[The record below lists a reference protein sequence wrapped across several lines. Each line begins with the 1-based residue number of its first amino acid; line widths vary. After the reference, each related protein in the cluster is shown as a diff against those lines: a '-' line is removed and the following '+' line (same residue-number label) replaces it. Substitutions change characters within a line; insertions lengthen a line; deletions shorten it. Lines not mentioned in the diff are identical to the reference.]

1 MNEKLQ
7 YAAMLEI
14 PVNTANVT
22 FKHVKKKRAKRKRRA
37 SPEEIKELLM
47 EKVNGTE
54 DSAALP
60 QVSQETGDITEI
72 SENPTEETAEITESA
87 EILSSA
93 TVRTE
98 KKKRFRGFS
107 LVTAELILIGILT
120 ATIFITNAVYSD
132 SAINTFVKSVFG
144 TSETETAVKNYDDY
158 KPVINFGGASEFSLD
173 EGYLTSSGSGAVY
186 APVDG
191 VVSALSKAEDG
202 LYDVEI
208 KISDNFVAVFSGLKY
223 AYAEVGDKVYG
234 NIPVGYVEEQFKMC
248 FKSGDGT
255 VITDYTVENGAVLWA
270 V

>member
-7 YAAMLEI
+7 YATMLEI

-22 FKHVKKKRAKRKRRA
+22 FKPAKKRRIRKKKRNT

-47 EKVNGTE
+47 EKVNNPEETPSE
-54 DSAALP
+54 ENLSEETSALP
-60 QVSQETGDITEI
+60 EDVAESVSST
-72 SENPTEETAEITESA
+72 S
-87 EILSSA
+87 
-93 TVRTE
+93 VRTE
-98 KKKRFRGFS
+98 KKKRKFKGFS
-107 LVTAELILIGILT
+107 VVTAELILIGLLT

-132 SAINTFVKSVFG
+132 SAMNVFMKSVFG
-144 TSETETAVKNYDDY
+144 SPEKTETVVKNYSDY
-158 KPVINFGGASEFSLD
+158 APVIKFGSASEFSV
-173 EGYLTSSGSGAVY
+173 ENGYLLFSGSGAVY

-191 VVSALSKAEDG
+191 TVLSLIKTENG

-234 NIPVGYVEEQFKMC
+234 NIPVGYVGEEELRMC

-255 VITDYTVENGAVLWA
+255 VITDYTVEDGAVLWA